1 MSELKSAF
9 GLTSCFLTVLLA
21 ACGGGT
27 STSVNSDVVT
37 SVNGLALSGTAA
49 TGLAL
54 SGAPVNAKCRTGS
67 GTTTSASDG
76 SYSLTV
82 ASGVLPCVLQVSSP
96 ADGKKMHAI
105 AINAGIINLTPLTDM
120 LSTRLMHGD
129 MSAVF
134 TNPDA
139 AAIEKAVTAS
149 TIKQAQTD
157 VSLALLGYV
166 DLSKL
171 GDFYSTPLKAATAAN
186 ASAGDAQDKLLD
198 SLKAKM
204 SAAQQSQMLDLLAKA
219 TAVGLPLDNPDLSFK
234 PTLEL
239 MPMTASVATNGKL
252 SFAAA
257 TNYPPNVRYIRQP
270 VKWSVQESNGG
281 SITLNGEY
289 TAPDKPGIYH
299 VTVQRED
306 FPALSAT
313 ATITVGS
320 ASSPVFTP
328 YLNVEAKSVSLKAGS
343 QYFFSAGINYPPG
356 IYYIRQ
362 PTTWSLVEANAGT
375 IDILGAYTAPVQPG
389 VYHVRVQRDDFPEL
403 TVIVEVIVI

>member
-1 MSELKSAF
+1 MKPALGLGFCFSA
-9 GLTSCFLTVLLA
+9 VLLA

-27 STSVNSDVVT
+27 GTGAISGEVT
-37 SVNGLALSGTAA
+37 PATGLALSGTAA
-49 TGLAL
+49 TGMAI

-67 GTTTSASDG
+67 GTTTTASDG
-76 SYSLTV
+76 AYALTV
-82 ASGVLPCVLQVSSP
+82 AGGAPPCVLQVNNP
-96 ADGKKMHAI
+96 ADNKKLHAI
-105 AINAGIINLTPLTDM
+105 AINAGVVNLTPLTDM
-120 LSTRLMHGD
+120 LSTRLMRSD
-129 MSAVF
+129 MSGVF
-134 TNPDA
+134 ANPDA

-149 TIKQAQTD
+149 TIKQAQAD
-157 VSLALLGYV
+157 VTQALLVYA

-171 GDFYSTPLKAATAAN
+171 TDFYSTPLKAATSAN

-198 SLKAKM
+198 SLKSKM

-239 MPMTASVATNGKL
+239 MPTTATVTVNGKL
-252 SFAAA
+252 SFSAVI
-257 TNYPPNVRYIRQP
+257 NYPPNVRYIRQP
-270 VKWSVQESNGG
+270 VKWSVQESHGG
-281 SITLNGEY
+281 SITLSGEY
-289 TAPDKPGIYH
+289 TAPDKAGVYH
-299 VTVQRED
+299 VMVQRED
-306 FPALSAT
+306 FPALNAT
-313 ATITVGS
+313 ATITVNS

-328 YLNVEAKSVSLKAGS
+328 YLNVETRSVSLKAGA

-356 IYYIRQ
+356 MYYIRQ

-403 TVIVEVIVI
+403 MVVVEVIVN